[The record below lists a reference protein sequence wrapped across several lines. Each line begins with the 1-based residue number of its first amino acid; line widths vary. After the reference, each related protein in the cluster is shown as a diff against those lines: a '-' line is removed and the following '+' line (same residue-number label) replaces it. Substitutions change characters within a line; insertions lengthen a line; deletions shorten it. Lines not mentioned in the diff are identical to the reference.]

1 VNSIQVFIK
10 LDEQTVDCPQT
21 KRSFWRIGNPSLST
35 QEIQKTMQRTS
46 TEGKAADHGWD
57 ALTAGQMLPEKPVHM
72 VWANLSP
79 GDLPL
84 REPSSEMRHDSAIQ
98 VDGTRGVTSA
108 AEIASEGLGN
118 YVNLT
123 ARFLFT
129 IAGTPTRLILHSESR
144 KPSGFQGLAIL
155 PPTKLSSKKKPKNA
169 PGESAWC
176 T

>member
-10 LDEQTVDCPQT
+10 LDQQTVGCPQT
-21 KRSFWRIGNPSLST
+21 RRSFWRIGNPSLST
-35 QEIQKTMQRTS
+35 QVVQKTMQRTP
-46 TEGKAADHGWD
+46 TKGKAADRGWD

-84 REPSSEMRHDSAIQ
+84 REPPSGMRHDSAIQ

-108 AEIASEGLGN
+108 AEITTEGFGN
-118 YVNLT
+118 YVNLL
-123 ARFLFT
+123 ASFLFT

-144 KPSGFQGLAIL
+144 KPSGFQDLAIL

-169 PGESAWC
+169 TGEPAWC